1 LEEEFTPGMSDRFI
15 ILTQVMTEEVNLK
28 GSNTDPSLQGHNKA
42 LSGHQS
48 QGAEAIGPSR
58 GDMEIIPE
66 GYIVYSMVKTRST
79 P

>member
-1 LEEEFTPGMSDRFI
+1 
-15 ILTQVMTEEVNLK
+15 MTEEVNLK

-48 QGAEAIGPSR
+48 QEAEAVGASG

-79 P
+79 PQEHAKSQFRSKGDCRS